1 MLVYL
6 TKHDSI
12 LYMIQKNQ
20 KSIHDTEK
28 SKIDSQYDSRFDR
41 FDNYGLGLIIFSFAI
56 CHFYC
61 WTNFLGLVN
70 FVLDFRSITFLWP
83 LKGSMI
89 LLRGIKCN
97 FIEPNC

>member
-1 MLVYL
+1 MYL

-12 LYMIQKNQ
+12 RYTIQKNQ
-20 KSIHDTEK
+20 KSIHETEK
-28 SKIDSQYDSRFDR
+28 SKIDSQYDSQFDR

-89 LLRGIKCN
+89 LLKGIKCN

>member
-1 MLVYL
+1 MFVCFTIY
-6 TKHDSI
+6 DSI
-12 LYMIQKNQ
+12 RYTIQKNQ
-20 KSIHDTEK
+20 KSIHDIEK

-89 LLRGIKCN
+89 LLMGD
-97 FIEPNC
+97 